1 MITDLIKYILFSLLI
16 NPMIVVGIV
25 VGAYVM
31 HYYNFDNLH
40 YILVNQK
47 LIMFILCSAVLY
59 AVAFTHVY
67 YTNSVRINWK
77 ATLSKIFSHLFTIAV
92 AALFT
97 CSLIYIINGISGGK
111 MDSYLRYK
119 RVPTA
124 VSTVKKN

>member
-1 MITDLIKYILFSLLI
+1 MITDFIKYILFTLII
-16 NPMIVVGIV
+16 NPMILVGIT
-25 VGAYVM
+25 VGAYIM
-31 HYYNFDNLH
+31 HYYCFDNLH

-47 LIMFILCSAVLY
+47 LILFVLCSALLY

-67 YTNSVRINWK
+67 KNNSTRINWP
-77 ATLSKIFSHLFTIAV
+77 ATLSKIFSHLFTIAITAV
-92 AALFT
+92 CT
-97 CSLIYIINGISGGK
+97 CCVIYVLNGISGGK